1 MNDYNQDIRNE
12 LNRLHTIL
20 SHAPKEQKYGYQLS
34 VSGILNAYREGDIA
48 FDNAVRLLELK
59 QANTACTGRFAAW
72 LRGVQRLL
80 GSRQ

>member
-12 LNRLHTIL
+12 LNKLHTIL
-20 SHAPKEQKYGYQLS
+20 SHSPKEKKYGYQKS
-34 VSGILNAYREGDIA
+34 VAGILNAYREGDIA
-48 FDNAVRLLELK
+48 FDAAVRLLELK
-59 QANTACTGRFAAW
+59 QANKACIGRFAAW